1 MDTVPNETAGKSGE
15 VNESEEENWT
25 EIGDESDAET
35 DAESDTEVALRAN
48 GKSRI

>member
-25 EIGDESDAET
+25 ESDAE
-35 DAESDTEVALRAN
+35 SGTEVALRQTAN
-48 GKSRI
+48 LASDE